1 MVCVRAR
8 LMRVRA
14 CVHAFFC
21 MWGEGDFVVCVHA
34 SEMGVVGEYMGGV

>member
-14 CVHAFFC
+14 CVHAFFW
-21 MWGEGDFVVCVHA
+21 WGEGDFVVCVHA